1 VSRSAGLLSL
11 LLVVSCS
18 GLDEGAGGVVGLQ
31 IQLPA
36 LRTIEVAQSLQLTA
50 IALDKD
56 GQPVNAEISWR
67 APDPTLTVDPL
78 TGVIT
83 GVSPGPGRVQAFEGS
98 LSSELVTFNVT
109 ARPDT
114 LLIVGDSVL
123 TVAPTA
129 TASAPLTVQVQT
141 FSPPGTGIASWPV
154 IYAITSPPDLGGPHT
169 VELPGAVLTDTVPTG
184 TDGAVSTVTLNRVAG
199 IAQPDTAIVEIRS
212 SRTGGEPVPGSGQ
225 RFIVIFQH

>member
-18 GLDEGAGGVVGLQ
+18 GLDEGAGGVVALQ

-83 GVSPGPGRVQAFEGS
+83 GVSPGTGRVQAFSGS
-98 LSSELVTFNVT
+98 LSSGLESFTVT

-114 LLIVGDSVL
+114 ILILGDSVL

-141 FSPPGTGIASWPV
+141 FTPPGTGIGSWPV
-154 IYAITSPPDLGGPHT
+154 IYTITSPPDLGGPHT
-169 VELPGAVLTDTVPTG
+169 VELPGAVLTDTVVTG

-225 RFIVIFQH
+225 RFIVIFQQ